1 MLEHQ
6 VGIETKFKNREYPI
20 MVSITELPELK
31 VLKLQNSNVDKK
43 LSELSIG
50 GNVTLSRL
58 QEFLLKICAE
68 DRAAIKST
76 FREVGRRWSK

>member
-1 MLEHQ
+1 
-6 VGIETKFKNREYPI
+6 

-50 GNVTLSRL
+50 GNVTLSEL

-68 DRAAIKST
+68 DGSDKST
-76 FREVGRRWSK
+76 FQRLVGDGANDTMVCQ